1 MQVQGVLECKVMF
14 IGVFTK
20 HLCLFRHRFSAMVA
34 SSGTRK
40 IFIDSV
46 IDFLR
51 KYEFD
56 GLDIDW
62 EYPANRGSPPQD
74 KQLYS
79 VLLEVV
85 HSLNCQIHYTHV
97 GGLCWEGHAFSSD

>member
-1 MQVQGVLECKVMF
+1 MYKSLTVIINVEHYDSVGWTNLNLLMF
-14 IGVFTK
+14 C
-20 HLCLFRHRFSAMVA
+20 CLLFPTRFSAMVA
-34 SSGTRK
+34 SPSARQT
-40 IFIDSV
+40 FISSV
-46 IDFLR
+46 VEFLR

-79 VLLEVV
+79 VLVQV
-85 HSLNCQIHYTHV
+85 
-97 GGLCWEGHAFSSD
+97 W